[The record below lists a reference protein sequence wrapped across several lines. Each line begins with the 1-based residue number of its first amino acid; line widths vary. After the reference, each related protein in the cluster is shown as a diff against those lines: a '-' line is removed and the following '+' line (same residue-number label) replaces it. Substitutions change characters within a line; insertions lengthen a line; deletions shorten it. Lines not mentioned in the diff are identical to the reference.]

1 MSGPA
6 EGRAARPRR
15 AAGAPGAPAGSE
27 RPRDSGGTRPAGT
40 GGTHPAQRDGT
51 DERPRDGTRSRD
63 DARPG
68 DEARPRPSGD
78 AAPPRSGA
86 PGDARPPLGG
96 PNPLPQAPRDAAP
109 HDTTPPHAG
118 MQDVNHGPDDPAPDG
133 FGPDELALR
142 RLLHEAVRDVE
153 PREDAL
159 ERLRRA
165 VPQRRARRRQAV
177 VGMAAAALFLGTAVP
192 ALVHVSD
199 QGGAEAEPAMAGRVA
214 QSQGGTG
221 PGKEADGGASL
232 IGGPSAA
239 PAEHGTDDAT
249 THRPPMADSTPGLTV
264 SEGVTAGPSVS
275 AAGVPQCT
283 GAQLGSATATV
294 GTPDGTGVVQG
305 TFRVA
310 NVSGTSCTVTGP
322 GTLTTHARGAADA
335 SRISVVPHTSGDASG
350 LPDAADEVSGLVL
363 APGAAYEVKFAWV
376 PSETCSSVPGGGS
389 TGSGGSGSGG
399 ETGGPSPGPSPSQ
412 DTGAGAGAA
421 PGADQG
427 GSAPQL
433 TGRGGKANGSVE
445 VSHTPETG
453 APTVSATVPGA
464 CAGTVY
470 RTGVLPVS

>member
-1 MSGPA
+1 MSGPG
-6 EGRAARPRR
+6 EGGAAHPRR
-15 AAGAPGAPAGSE
+15 AAGASGAPEGTGRPQDAAGTWPAGS
-27 RPRDSGGTRPAGT
+27 GGTDPA
-40 GGTHPAQRDGT
+40 AQPDAM
-51 DERPRDGTRSRD
+51 DERPQDDTLPGDEARLRDGTRPRD

-68 DEARPRPSGD
+68 DDTRPEDGARPGHEARPRPSGD
-78 AAPPRSGA
+78 AAPRSS
-86 PGDARPPLGG
+86 
-96 PNPLPQAPRDAAP
+96 
-109 HDTTPPHAG
+109 DT
-118 MQDVNHGPDDPAPDG
+118 DHGPDDPAPDG
-133 FGPDELALR
+133 LGVDELALR
-142 RLLHEAVRDVE
+142 RLLHEAVRGVE

-159 ERLRRA
+159 QRLRRA
-165 VPQRRARRRQAV
+165 VPERRARKRQAM
-177 VGMAAAALFLGTAVP
+177 VGVAAAALFLGTAVP

-199 QGGAEAEPAMAGRVA
+199 QGGAEAEPAMAGRGVA
-214 QSQGGTG
+214 QSHGGTG
-221 PGKEADGGASL
+221 LGKEADGGASL
-232 IGGPSAA
+232 IGGGSAA

-249 THRPPMADSTPGLTV
+249 THRPPTADTTPGLTV
-264 SEGVTAGPSVS
+264 SEGVTVGPSVS

-310 NVSGTSCTVTGP
+310 NVSATSCTVTGP
-322 GTLTTHARGAADA
+322 GTLTTRARGAADA

-376 PSETCSSVPGGGS
+376 PSETCPSVPGGGS
-389 TGSGGSGSGG
+389 SGGTGPGGGSGGG
-399 ETGGPSPGPSPSQ
+399 ETDDPSPGPSPSQ
-412 DTGAGAGAA
+412 DPGSTAGAA

-427 GSAPQL
+427 GIAPQL
-433 TGRGGKANGSVE
+433 TGRGGKAKGSVE

-453 APTVSATVPGA
+453 APTVSATVPDA